1 MNRSSCDFLILF
13 VSFKETSEENCQ
25 SPTTR
30 PIAAQKHPRSYLM
43 HNPRQFVPGPTILK
57 LALSWAQA
65 QPSPKVGPQKKHGEI
80 GDLGDLGDR

>member
-1 MNRSSCDFLILF
+1 
-13 VSFKETSEENCQ
+13 
-25 SPTTR
+25 
-30 PIAAQKHPRSYLM
+30 M